1 MTDKPPVHVAI
12 AAVMSEV
19 TAIGKD
25 RVNEQ
30 QRFKFRGVDDVMNAL
45 AGPFRKH
52 GVFVLPEVREITTE
66 VRQGQ
71 NRAMNAVRLQMAF
84 HFHGP
89 AGDVVTAV
97 TEGEG
102 VDVADKATNKAMAA
116 AFKYALLYAFMIP
129 TEGTLDEGDT
139 DHQPG
144 TPTDREAE
152 PPDPI
157 VIRGFVDAISAANT
171 LQALD
176 GITAKLTA
184 ARIDPGTECQD
195 GTGET
200 TTLRAFVVAKRTELQ
215 KVGSDAGA

>member
-1 MTDKPPVHVAI
+1 M
-12 AAVMSEV
+12 AAVMAEV

-52 GVFVLPEVREITTE
+52 GVFVLPEVREATTE

-71 NRAMNAVRLQMAF
+71 NRAMNAVRLRMAF

-129 TEGTLDEGDT
+129 TEGTLDEADA
-139 DHQPG
+139 DHHPGAPQP
-144 TPTDREAE
+144 PAKPAE
-152 PPDPI
+152 PSKALVRDWVDQI
-157 VIRGFVDAISAANT
+157 YKARDVDALKRVWTGIAASGMQDAETINNEGNPAT
-171 LQALD
+171 LSV
-176 GITAKLTA
+176 ITTRRRQELEAFEK
-184 ARIDPGTECQD
+184 
-195 GTGET
+195 GEP
-200 TTLRAFVVAKRTELQ
+200 
-215 KVGSDAGA
+215 SAGA